1 MTWLEIGINSCI
13 SIFSLQCK
21 CIFYIKALFH
31 MKWCFASKIGSLP
44 LFCLLTSKLC
54 DTNQLLHSKNGGR
67 GIFPMNAS
75 SLFMVFVSSM
85 LFPDSGGGLDAPKP
99 SSMLFLNSGF
109 EIAKEPLGRNHI
121 GTVRTSHINWLSWI
135 KIPIKVMLL
144 TTNISIWAK
153 ILWNH
158 FGTTRTTCFFQHHF
172 CLKWFHM
179 EPSGNPEKR
188 PF

>member
-1 MTWLEIGINSCI
+1 
-13 SIFSLQCK
+13 
-21 CIFYIKALFH
+21 

-67 GIFPMNAS
+67 GISPMNAS

-109 EIAKEPLGRNHI
+109 KITKEPLGRNHI

-179 EPSGNPEKR
+179 EPSGNPELPHNCTLPR
-188 PF
+188 CIP